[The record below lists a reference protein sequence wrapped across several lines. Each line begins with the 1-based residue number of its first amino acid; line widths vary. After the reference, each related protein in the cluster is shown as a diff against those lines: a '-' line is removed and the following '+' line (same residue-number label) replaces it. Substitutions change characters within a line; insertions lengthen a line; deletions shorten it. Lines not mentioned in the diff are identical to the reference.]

1 MNLETARWRK
11 SSYSG
16 SESACVEVALVP
28 GAVAIRDTKNRDA
41 GALVLATSAWRA
53 LTGYTSPASL

>member
-11 SSYSG
+11 SSSSG

-41 GALVLATSAWRA
+41 GILLVNASAWRA
-53 LTGYTSPASL
+53 LTAYTSPASL